1 MCYQCDNDNS
11 DAQVSPSADVLS
23 SESDNTMMSLGTL
36 LKTSYQ
42 QDNDVPKCCTA
53 KAASAMRYQRDS
65 DKIKLP
71 RIVLQM
77 LQQAIAIAMTCCT
90 TRRRQCAA

>member
-11 DAQVSPSADVLS
+11 DAQVSPSADALS

-42 QDNDVPKCCTA
+42 QDNDVPNYCTA
-53 KAASAMRYQRDS
+53 KAASAMRYHQDN
-65 DKIKLP
+65 DKIKIP
-71 RIVLQM
+71 RIALRM
-77 LQQAIAIAMTCCT
+77 LQQATAIAMIC
-90 TRRRQCAA
+90 